1 MTIGNAL
8 FGRLAIDNFS
18 RIQGEISELQAR
30 ISSGKNDPR
39 PSADPM
45 RSAQLSAMREQSGAV
60 DRFADNAR
68 LAADRLSHAD
78 VAMNEI
84 SGIARQ
90 FQQIALQ
97 AANDTTTPE
106 GKAGLRGQAVALR
119 QALLAAANRTDTM
132 GEPLFAGLSGK
143 VPFVDGPEGVTYQ
156 GDGGRTV
163 LRMTETSMLAT
174 SLNGAELFQA
184 IPTKAGGKG
193 DMFKMIDDLISTL
206 TPPLSEARPYRQVQ
220 ENGILTPLA
229 GREGQALSFDL
240 TGPKG
245 TRRISVEVA
254 KGAPGPLADAINAR
268 TAETGVSATVTDDG
282 QSVRL
287 YAFASAIRVDN
298 LSGNGDPR
306 TALATLAQSDRAGIV
321 SGGEVALR
329 DSRLTA
335 NAMVG
340 AFGEVVSHLSAQRA
354 EVGALADLAD
364 RTTETLAAR
373 KVRLQEAVA
382 GLEDLDVAAALTRLQ
397 TLLLTEQAAQQSF
410 VKISGTSLFDYLR

>member
-1 MTIGNAL
+1 M
-8 FGRLAIDNFS
+8 
-18 RIQGEISELQAR
+18 
-30 ISSGKNDPR
+30 
-39 PSADPM
+39 
-45 RSAQLSAMREQSGAV
+45 
-60 DRFADNAR
+60 
-68 LAADRLSHAD
+68 
-78 VAMNEI
+78 
-84 SGIARQ
+84 
-90 FQQIALQ
+90 
-97 AANDTTTPE
+97 
-106 GKAGLRGQAVALR
+106 
-119 QALLAAANRTDTM
+119 
-132 GEPLFAGLSGK
+132 
-143 VPFVDGPEGVTYQ
+143 
-156 GDGGRTV
+156 
-163 LRMTETSMLAT
+163 
-174 SLNGAELFQA
+174 
-184 IPTKAGGKG
+184 
-193 DMFKMIDDLISTL
+193 
-206 TPPLSEARPYRQVQ
+206 Q

-306 TALATLAQSDRAGIV
+306 SALATLAQSDRAGIV